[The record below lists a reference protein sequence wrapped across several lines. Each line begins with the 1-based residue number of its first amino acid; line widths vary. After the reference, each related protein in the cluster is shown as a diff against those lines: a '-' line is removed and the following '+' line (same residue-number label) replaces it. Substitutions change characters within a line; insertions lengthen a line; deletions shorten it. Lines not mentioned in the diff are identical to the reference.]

1 MKIPITPLDPWIAG
15 RLVNE
20 FPRYAAAE
28 KQARI
33 EDRSEIERAQKH
45 LLSRT
50 IEDASLY
57 SPFYHDRLG
66 PVRGVPFNE
75 LPFTFPS
82 DLAKSGLR
90 FLTVSQSEIR
100 RIVTLSTS
108 GTSAPPKRV
117 FFTEEDLKATE
128 DFFICGMT
136 TFTPPKA

>member
-15 RLVNE
+15 RLINE

-33 EDRSEIERAQKH
+33 EDRSEIERAKKH

-66 PVRGVPFNE
+66 PVRGVPFN
-75 LPFTFPS
+75 
-82 DLAKSGLR
+82 
-90 FLTVSQSEIR
+90 
-100 RIVTLSTS
+100 
-108 GTSAPPKRV
+108 
-117 FFTEEDLKATE
+117 
-128 DFFICGMT
+128 
-136 TFTPPKA
+136 